1 VRLVRYDQFDGIE
14 GLWVDDLP
22 APQPESGQVLV
33 RVIASCINPGSL
45 SALNGAPY
53 TPARD
58 VAGVVVAIGSDATE
72 FTLGQAV
79 LGWAQSWTAHAELV
93 AVPAEQL
100 IAKPADL
107 HWDVAGSLFVTP
119 MAGLAGVLAV
129 SPQPH
134 EIVVVSGATGGVG
147 FTSAQLAV
155 RRGAMVIGLA
165 SPPNFARLAQHGIT
179 PVAYGA
185 GQAERLRAATR
196 GRPVDAFIDT
206 VGSGYVDLALELGV
220 PNARINTVVDFG
232 AAKQHEVTTF
242 GTMQAGGLPALHEL
256 AKIATSGD
264 LVIPIAASYPLTRV
278 QDAYRLL
285 AADKPAGR
293 VVLHP

>member
-1 VRLVRYDQFDGIE
+1 MRLVRYDKFDGVE
-14 GLWVDDLP
+14 GLWVDDVP
-22 APQPESGQVLV
+22 APQPGPGQVLV

-58 VAGVVVAIGSDATE
+58 LAGIVVAVGSGATK

-79 LGWAQSWTAHAELV
+79 LGWVQSWTAHAELV

-100 IAKPADL
+100 LAKPTNLD
-107 HWDVAGSLFVTP
+107 WDVAGSLFVTP
-119 MAGLAGVLAV
+119 MAGLAGVLGVA
-129 SPQPH
+129 PQPH
-134 EIVVVSGATGGVG
+134 EVVVVSGATGGVG

-155 RRGAMVIGLA
+155 RRGAIVIGLA
-165 SPPNFARLAQHGIT
+165 STPNFARLTSHRIT
-179 PVAYGA
+179 PIAYGD
-185 GQAERLRAATR
+185 GQAERIRTVTR
-196 GRPVDAFIDT
+196 GRAVDAFIDT

-232 AAKQHEVTTF
+232 AAKQHGVTTL
-242 GTMQAGGLPALHEL
+242 GTMQAGGLPALHEVAEL
-256 AKIATSGD
+256 AASGD
-264 LVIPIAASYPLTRV
+264 LLIPVAASYPLSRV

-285 AADKPAGR
+285 ATGKPAGR